1 MIYEFKN
8 IETGEVKE
16 YSMRLSELD
25 QFIEDHPELVQVIG
39 ATPLSY
45 SGAGFHLKV
54 DDGFKEV
61 ISRTEERLG
70 KKVHRSGKW

>member
-8 IETGEVKE
+8 NETGEVKE

-25 QFIEDHPELVQVIG
+25 QFKEDNPHLTQVIG
-39 ATPLSY
+39 ATPMSY

-54 DDGFKEV
+54 DDGFREV
-61 ISRTEERLG
+61 ISRTEEKLG
-70 KKVHRSGKW
+70 KKVVRSGKW